1 MGLTTSMFTGLSGLT
16 TNANLI
22 AVSGNNIA
30 NVNTTGFKASRYNFE
45 TQIVQTLRSGSGPG
59 DQLGGT
65 NPLQIGLGARDG
77 SITRS
82 FTNGSIQP
90 TGVSSHLAIE
100 GNGFFVVDVNGNQQ
114 YTRAGNFGLDRDF
127 FLTDAGSGGRIQG
140 YTVDNQFRVIEGVLT
155 DINIPLGVQTLAEA
169 STRAQFSGNLNA
181 SGAVAT
187 RGSIN
192 TSDGLVTAGGAP
204 INGSEALTALRNPAD
219 LTTPLFAVNDVIT
232 LSGITKGG
240 AELPTRTFQ
249 VGAANT
255 TQSNGN
261 GTNLS
266 DFLTFLDQVLGL
278 DTAADPAA
286 GIVVDPATGQLV
298 VTGNSG
304 FEANNIVLTGANIVV
319 NAGSSNPTTPFEWT
333 QTQEAD
339 GESVRTGFTAFDS
352 LGSAMTIE
360 LTAVLEEKT
369 NGGTVWRVY
378 IQSDDNSTA
387 TSADRVLATSLLTFD
402 TNGRL
407 TSDDD
412 ITFTI
417 NRNNTGAATPQAI
430 TASFVNPKGSL
441 SSLED
446 TNSLLTNFARDGAPI
461 GTLEDFSVQQN
472 GVIVGV
478 FTNGLVRNL
487 GQVVLAQFSN
497 PQGLQEI
504 GGNFFV
510 TTPNS
515 GTAQIVTAGT
525 GGSGRIVG
533 GALEGSNVDLTQ
545 EFISLISAQTGF
557 SAASRVLTTANQLI
571 QELLLAAR

>member
-16 TNANLI
+16 TNSNLI

-30 NVNTTGFKASRYNFE
+30 NVNTTGFKTSRYNFE
-45 TQIVQTLRSGSGPG
+45 TQIVQTLKGGSGPG

-65 NPLQIGLGARDG
+65 NPLQIGLGVRDG
-77 SITRS
+77 SITRN
-82 FTNGSIQP
+82 FGNGSIQP

-127 FLTDAGSGGRIQG
+127 YLTESGSGGRVQG
-140 YTVDNQFRVIEGVLT
+140 YAVDDQFRIIEGVLT
-155 DINIPLGVQTLAEA
+155 DINIPLGVLTLAEA
-169 STRAQFSGNLNA
+169 TTKAQFSGNLNA
-181 SGAVAT
+181 SGDAAT

-192 TSDGLVTAGGAP
+192 TSAALSTAGGAP
-204 INGSEALTALRNPAD
+204 IDGTEALTALRDPAD
-219 LTTPLFAVNDVIT
+219 LATPLFAVGDVVT
-232 LSGITKGG
+232 LSGMTKGG
-240 AELPTRTFQ
+240 AELSSRTFE
-249 VGAANT
+249 VGPANT
-255 TQSNGN
+255 TQSDAN
-261 GTNLS
+261 GTTLA
-266 DFLTFLDQVLGL
+266 DFLAFLDEVLGL
-278 DTAADPAA
+278 DSDADAAA
-286 GIVVDPATGQLV
+286 GITVDGATGQIV

-304 FEANNIVLTGANIVV
+304 FEANDIVLAAANIVV
-319 NAGSSNPTTPFEWT
+319 NAGSANPTTPFDWD
-333 QTQEAD
+333 QTQSAD
-339 GESVRTGFTAFDS
+339 GESVRTSFTAFDS

-360 LTAVLEEKT
+360 LAAVLEEKT
-369 NGGTVWRVY
+369 NNGTVWRFY
-378 IQSDDNSTA
+378 IQSDDNSSG
-387 TSADRVLATSLLTFD
+387 TSSDRVLTTSTVTFD

-417 NRNNTGAATPQAI
+417 NRNNTGAQTPQAI

-461 GTLEDFSVQQN
+461 GTLEDFSANQN
-472 GVIVGV
+472 GVITGV
-478 FTNGLVRNL
+478 FSNGLVRDL

-497 PQGLQEI
+497 PQGLQEL

-510 TTPNS
+510 PTPNS

-525 GGSGRIVG
+525 AGSGRIIG
-533 GALEGSNVDLTQ
+533 AALEGSNVDLTQ